1 MEKSIS
7 CAKARV
13 SVSISLLCSLGPF
26 VDLCLRAKLAENQG
40 ESHQNGVNT
49 RLSA

>member
-26 VDLCLRAKLAENQG
+26 VGPCLHGKLSENQG
-40 ESHQNGVNT
+40 ESHQNGVST